1 MVYHLD
7 DVDLYDAFCA
17 DPTADNCYEF
27 ADGALPVFLE
37 TDGDGEP
44 VLQTS
49 PDRMEEPFGYLY
61 ILYEP
66 DAGKRTIVV
75 RAQRTEAPATD

>member
-1 MVYHLD
+1 MIYRID
-7 DVDLYDAFCA
+7 DVDLYDGFCA

-44 VLQTS
+44 LLRTS
-49 PDRMEEPFGYLY
+49 PGRMEEPYGYLY

-75 RAQRTEAPATD
+75 RAQHAEAPARA

>member
-1 MVYHLD
+1 MTYRID
-7 DVDLYDAFCA
+7 DINLYDAFCA

-44 VLQTS
+44 ILRTD
-49 PDRMEEPFGYLY
+49 PGRMEEPYGYLY

-75 RAQRTEAPATD
+75 RAPHTEIPATD